1 MQANLKEQTEEVPI
15 EEEEEEGLEERLAK
29 RKAKKFEKVNKNLK
43 TNTKI
48 GTRADKILRDCKE
61 AFGVEGSGKWSISE
75 VERAVKKQLEK
86 IGKMLDDVMRGADKE
101 TEMIVKKL
109 KMKGKEMVK
118 RAE

>member
-1 MQANLKEQTEEVPI
+1 MPS
-15 EEEEEEGLEERLAK
+15 EEGEGRVEERLAK
-29 RKAKKFEKVNKNLK
+29 LKPNKFEKVNKNLK

-86 IGKMLDDVMRGADKE
+86 IPEMLDNVMS
-101 TEMIVKKL
+101 
-109 KMKGKEMVK
+109 
-118 RAE
+118 

>member
-1 MQANLKEQTEEVPI
+1 MQSHLKEQREEVPSK
-15 EEEEEEGLEERLAK
+15 EEEGLEEQLAK
-29 RKAKKFEKVNKNLK
+29 QKAKKFEKGNKNLK

-61 AFGVEGSGKWSISE
+61 AFGVEGSGKWSINE

-86 IGKMLDDVMRGADKE
+86 IGKMLDDVMRGAHKE
-101 TEMIVKKL
+101 TEIVKKL
-109 KMKGKEMVK
+109 KMKGREMVK